1 MVAKINIGSN
11 LYGALAYNQE
21 KVDEGLG
28 KILGANLVFEPA
40 DGKFNVAECMNDF
53 MRFVPAHFRTE
64 KPVFHV
70 SLNPHPDDRLTDDC
84 LADIGR
90 EYMEKLGYGNQPY
103 LIFKH
108 EDIGREHLHIVSLR
122 VDGNGKKIDGY
133 REHERSKAITE
144 QLERKYNLHPAE
156 GQKRT
161 EGWELSP
168 VEISKGDLKK
178 QIASVIKP
186 LTSMYHFQSM
196 GEYKAILSIYN
207 IGIEELKGEVKGKPY
222 RGLLYS
228 ALDGEGNKAGNLLK
242 SSIFGKS
249 VGYDGLEKRM
259 AVSAERIKAKNL
271 KAHTLKAVS
280 EAKQNC
286 QSESEFR
293 AKLRQQGI
301 DVLFR
306 RNGEGRIYGAT
317 FIDHTT
323 RTVLNGSRLG
333 KEHSANVFNDLY
345 GGKQEQAQEPVPSAG
360 LSDVYNNQKQEDYS
374 SDNSITGGLFSVLMP
389 EPENHQ
395 KEEQP
400 LPRRRKRKKR
410 RYGRHVPMRCP
421 ERHSS
426 PPSRRPP
433 PFFPATRG
441 TRCGWRHEPY
451 PMTH

>member
-28 KILGANLVFEPA
+28 KILGSNLVFEPA
-40 DGKFNVAECMNDF
+40 DGQFNVSESMNDF
-53 MRFVPAHFRTE
+53 MQFVPAHFRTE

-70 SLNPHPDDRLTDDC
+70 SLNPHPDDRLSDDQ

-122 VDGNGKKIDGY
+122 VDSEGKKIDSY
-133 REHERSKAITE
+133 KEHERSKAITE
-144 QLERKYNLHPAE
+144 DLERKYNLHPAE
-156 GQKRT
+156 GQKRS

-168 VEISKGDLKK
+168 VDISKGDLKK

-186 LTSMYHFQSM
+186 LASMYHFQSM
-196 GEYKAILSIYN
+196 GEYKAVLSLYN
-207 IGIEELKGEVKGKPY
+207 INVEELKGEAKGKPY

-228 ALDGEGNKAGNLLK
+228 AMDSEGNKVGNPLK

-259 AVSAERIKAKNL
+259 EKSTERIKTKKL
-271 KAHTLKAVS
+271 KTHTLKAVS
-280 EAKQNC
+280 EAKQGS

-306 RNGEGRIYGAT
+306 RNDEGRIYGAT
-317 FIDHTT
+317 FIDHST

-333 KEHSANVFNDLY
+333 KDYSANVFNDLY
-345 GGKQEQAQEPVPSAG
+345 GGNQQQAQEPIQDTR
-360 LSDVYNNQKQEDYS
+360 LSDIYKNTEKSTTQYDT
-374 SDNSITGGLFSVLMP
+374 SDSVTGGLFSILAP
-389 EPENHQ
+389 EPENHP
-395 KEEQP
+395 KEEMP
-400 LPRRRKRKKR
+400 LPRRKKKKKR
-410 RYGRHVPMRCP
+410 RYGRQM
-421 ERHSS
+421 
-426 PPSRRPP
+426 
-433 PFFPATRG
+433 
-441 TRCGWRHEPY
+441 
-451 PMTH
+451 

>member
-28 KILGANLVFEPA
+28 KILGSNLVFEPA
-40 DGKFNVAECMNDF
+40 DGQFNVAECMNDF
-53 MRFVPAHFRTE
+53 MQFVPAHFRTE

-70 SLNPHPDDRLTDDC
+70 SLNPHPDDRLSDNQ

-108 EDIGREHLHIVSLR
+108 EDIGREHLHIVSFR
-122 VDGNGKKIDGY
+122 VDSEGKKIDGY
-133 REHERSKAITE
+133 KEHERSKAITE
-144 QLERKYNLHPAE
+144 ELERKYNLHPAE

-168 VEISKGDLKK
+168 VDISKGDLKK

-186 LTSMYHFQSM
+186 LASMYHFQSM
-196 GEYKAILSIYN
+196 GEYKAVLSLYN
-207 IGIEELKGEVKGKPY
+207 INVEELKGEAKGKPY

-228 ALDGEGNKAGNLLK
+228 TMDSEGNKVGNPLK

-259 AVSAERIKAKNL
+259 EKSTERIKSKNL
-271 KAHTLKAVS
+271 KAHTIKAVS
-280 EAKQNC
+280 EAKQGS

-306 RNGEGRIYGAT
+306 RNDEGRIYGAT
-317 FIDHTT
+317 FINHTT

-333 KEHSANVFNDLY
+333 KDFSANVFNDLF
-345 GGKQEQAQEPVPSAG
+345 GGNQQQVQEPIQDTR
-360 LSDVYNNQKQEDYS
+360 LSDVYKNIEQPNVQHENS
-374 SDNSITGGLFSVLMP
+374 STSDNGLGGLFSILP
-389 EPENHQ
+389 EPENHP
-395 KEEQP
+395 KEEMP
-400 LPRRRKRKKR
+400 LPRRKKKKKR
-410 RYGRHVPMRCP
+410 RYGRQM
-421 ERHSS
+421 
-426 PPSRRPP
+426 
-433 PFFPATRG
+433 
-441 TRCGWRHEPY
+441 
-451 PMTH
+451 

>member
-28 KILGANLVFEPA
+28 KILGSNLVFEPA
-40 DGKFNVAECMNDF
+40 DGQFSVSECMDDF
-53 MRFVPAHFRTE
+53 MQFVPAHFRTE

-70 SLNPHPDDRLTDDC
+70 SLNPHPDDRLSDDQ

-122 VDGNGKKIDGY
+122 VDSEGKKIDSY
-133 REHERSKAITE
+133 KEHERSKAITE
-144 QLERKYNLHPAE
+144 DLERKFDLHLAE
-156 GQKRT
+156 GQKRS

-168 VEISKGDLKK
+168 VDISKGDLKK

-186 LTSMYHFQSM
+186 LASMYHFQSM
-196 GEYKAILSIYN
+196 GEYKAVLSLYN
-207 IGIEELKGEVKGKPY
+207 INVEELKGEAKGKPY

-228 ALDGEGNKAGNLLK
+228 AMDSEGNKVGNPLK

-259 AVSAERIKAKNL
+259 EKSAERIQSRNL

-280 EAKQNC
+280 EAKQGS

-301 DVLFR
+301 EVLFR
-306 RNGEGRIYGAT
+306 RNDEGRIYGAI

-333 KEHSANVFNDLY
+333 KDYSANVFNDLY
-345 GGKQEQAQEPVPSAG
+345 GGNQQQAQEPIQDTR
-360 LSDVYNNQKQEDYS
+360 LSDVHKNTEKPTTQYDS
-374 SDNSITGGLFSVLMP
+374 SDSVTGGIFSILAP
-389 EPENHQ
+389 EPENHP
-395 KEEQP
+395 KEEMP
-400 LPRRRKRKKR
+400 LPRRKKKKKR
-410 RYGRHVPMRCP
+410 RCGRQM
-421 ERHSS
+421 
-426 PPSRRPP
+426 
-433 PFFPATRG
+433 
-441 TRCGWRHEPY
+441 
-451 PMTH
+451 

>member
-28 KILGANLVFEPA
+28 KILGSNLVFEPA
-40 DGKFNVAECMNDF
+40 DGQFNVAECMNDF
-53 MRFVPAHFRTE
+53 MQFVPAHFRTE

-70 SLNPHPDDRLTDDC
+70 SLNPHPDDRLTDDQ

-108 EDIGREHLHIVSLR
+108 EDIGREHIHIVSLR
-122 VDGNGKKIDGY
+122 VDSEGKKIDGY
-133 REHERSKAITE
+133 KEHERSKEITE
-144 QLERKYNLHPAE
+144 QLERKYDLHPAE
-156 GQKRT
+156 GQKRS

-168 VEISKGDLKK
+168 VDISKGDLKK

-186 LTSMYHFQSM
+186 LASMYHFQSM
-196 GEYKAILSIYN
+196 GEYKAVLSLYN
-207 IGIEELKGEVKGKPY
+207 INVEELKGEAKGKPY

-228 ALDGEGNKAGNLLK
+228 AMDSEGNKVGNPLK

-259 AVSAERIKAKNL
+259 EKSTERIKTKNL
-271 KAHTLKAVS
+271 KAHTLKVVS
-280 EAKQNC
+280 EAKQGS

-306 RNGEGRIYGAT
+306 RNDEGRIYGAT

-333 KEHSANVFNDLY
+333 KDYSANVFNGLY
-345 GGKQEQAQEPVPSAG
+345 DGNQQQIQEPIQDTR
-360 LSDVYNNQKQEDYS
+360 LSDVYKNTEQSSKHYESSHS
-374 SDNSITGGLFSVLMP
+374 SDNVTGWLFSILTP
-389 EPENHQ
+389 EPENYP
-395 KEEQP
+395 KDDMP
-400 LPRRRKRKKR
+400 LPRRKKKKKR
-410 RYGRHVPMRCP
+410 RYGRQM
-421 ERHSS
+421 
-426 PPSRRPP
+426 
-433 PFFPATRG
+433 
-441 TRCGWRHEPY
+441 
-451 PMTH
+451 